1 MLGGEALDGEREDLL
16 RILLSVAARLF
27 LQIPH
32 QRRRLAPRLVLEAPQ
47 QLLLRF
53 HSGETRDLFQPG
65 SRLMIPLGELALAR
79 PRRLM
84 PPLEL
89 PLPVLQRARPMIERL
104 LAALDAPAPLGYLL
118 LPRFAG
124 LQQLRLGGE
133 HHALARFFKQPLALG
148 RGGAGQRL
156 RRPPPD
162 VAPRHVEIR
171 PGGDPTADDARDD
184 CRQIRHM
191 VNYLQHRSAH
201 RSEAKGCSVTAA
213 TQVSTDGA

>member
-1 MLGGEALDGEREDLL
+1 
-16 RILLSVAARLF
+16 
-27 LQIPH
+27 
-32 QRRRLAPRLVLEAPQ
+32 
-47 QLLLRF
+47 
-53 HSGETRDLFQPG
+53 
-65 SRLMIPLGELALAR
+65 MIPLGELPLTR

-133 HHALARFFKQPLALG
+133 HQALARFFQQPLALG
-148 RGGAGQRL
+148 RGGASQGL
-156 RRPPPD
+156 RRAPPD
-162 VAPRHVEIR
+162 VAPHHVEIR